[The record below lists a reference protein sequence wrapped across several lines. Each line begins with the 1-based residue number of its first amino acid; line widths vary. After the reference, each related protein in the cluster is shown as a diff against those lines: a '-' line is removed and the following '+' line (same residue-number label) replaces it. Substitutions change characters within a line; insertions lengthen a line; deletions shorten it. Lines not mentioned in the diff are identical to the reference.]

1 MIALT
6 TTNFKKFHAFILLLD
21 IVSHL
26 TMMTVMFLPS
36 NRLTLQVHAMAIVWS
51 CLFITLFFTCH
62 HVNAQTLALDR
73 EFIQN
78 TTASH
83 RGHTRKIYIVNNIP
97 EGGALKYIKD
107 IQDTFSSRDFIVIK
121 SKMSLQAAKTSISHK
136 DVLIVNHFLH
146 SGIQPEDII
155 SIKRV
160 TRVKLILVAHD
171 FYMLHPKHG
180 PDEPRVHGGYSLEVE
195 HNHVIA
201 KLFAICDHV
210 VYPSD
215 FSLQQFKKF
224 YPHQNGMSLYPIDDV
239 PVDTVVSRP
248 IILSDRIINVGALYG
263 LSVYKGVHLTRYL
276 EATYPHY
283 KGYKINFLVPGWNI
297 PKYQESDKNEGF
309 FSVVRKQRI
318 HGLLYLSR
326 WGETYSYTMTKYLGT
341 GLPILYNNF
350 GAFPERMNHITGK
363 GKTSLFPVF
372 QSEAQYE
379 AAFKYIEELNKDH
392 SMKVNPTSSLAHA
405 QSTFEAFLDHIIT
418 NNRDQSYQF
427 STMRKVVDPQYEK
440 ILTPLVDEDRGLHL
454 HSSGDSSP
462 KNLVIVTSKLRVSE
476 KPFSYVP
483 SRSMYT
489 VDERFWQTVATI
501 KSIRKHIPNSYIAL
515 FDNSINVPYK
525 YIAYLRAETDV
536 FLDVIDD
543 PVLNYYTDEYQYK
556 AFAELGQMI
565 KLYNVHFLD
574 SKESFSNVFK
584 ISGRYTITDKFD
596 FQVYNHGRNVFKRD
610 ETLKDMQYYYT
621 CFYKIASQNFH
632 SYFEL
637 LKKIFLQREEFVKK
651 NILNL
656 EEIIPRELGYD
667 FITPPVLGLKQNVAV
682 WNNTLEI

>member
-1 MIALT
+1 M
-6 TTNFKKFHAFILLLD
+6 
-21 IVSHL
+21 
-26 TMMTVMFLPS
+26 
-36 NRLTLQVHAMAIVWS
+36 
-51 CLFITLFFTCH
+51 
-62 HVNAQTLALDR
+62 NAQTAALDR
-73 EFIQN
+73 EFVQN

-107 IQDTFSSRDFIVIK
+107 IQNTFPSRDFVVIK
-121 SKMSLQAAKTSISHK
+121 SKSDLHAAKTSIGHK
-136 DVLIVNHFLH
+136 DILIVNHFLH
-146 SGIQPEDII
+146 SGIHPEDII
-155 SIKRV
+155 SVKRV
-160 TRVKLILVAHD
+160 SRVKLILVAHD

-195 HNHVIA
+195 HNNIMA
-201 KLFAICDHV
+201 KLFALCDHV
-210 VYPSD
+210 IYPSD

-224 YPHQNGMSLYPIDDV
+224 YPNQNGMRLYPIDDV
-239 PVDTVVSRP
+239 PVDAVVTRP
-248 IILSDRIINVGALYG
+248 VILSDRTINVGALYG

-297 PKYQESDKNEGF
+297 PKYQESDKKEGF
-309 FSVVRKQRI
+309 YSVVRKQHI

-350 GAFPERMNHITGK
+350 GSFPERLNHITGN
-363 GKTSLFPVF
+363 GKMSLFPVF

-418 NNRDQSYQF
+418 NNRDQNYIF

-440 ILTPLVDEDRGLHL
+440 ILTPFVDEVRDAQ
-454 HSSGDSSP
+454 HSNSSP
-462 KNLVIVTSKLRVSE
+462 KNLVIVTSKLRVSQ

-483 SRSMYT
+483 SRCMYS

-515 FDNSINVPYK
+515 FDNSVNIPDK
-525 YIAYLRAETDV
+525 YVAYLRAETDV

-574 SKESFSNVFK
+574 FTSW
-584 ISGRYTITDKFD
+584 
-596 FQVYNHGRNVFKRD
+596 
-610 ETLKDMQYYYT
+610 
-621 CFYKIASQNFH
+621 
-632 SYFEL
+632 EL
-637 LKKIFLQREEFVKK
+637 RPNLQ
-651 NILNL
+651 
-656 EEIIPRELGYD
+656 
-667 FITPPVLGLKQNVAV
+667 Q
-682 WNNTLEI
+682 